1 MLERG
6 AGLITC
12 CGVYKYVYELN
23 IKLMC
28 IPDRV
33 IDCLISPGN
42 FYNTPLMVL
51 PAIWRASGA
60 RTREIWPAERRAWCT
75 QIEL

>member
-1 MLERG
+1 
-6 AGLITC
+6 LITC

-23 IKLMC
+23 IKLRC

-51 PAIWRASGA
+51 PAIWRASGVCA
-60 RTREIWPAERRAWCT
+60 LEKCGPPSEVHAD
-75 QIEL
+75 